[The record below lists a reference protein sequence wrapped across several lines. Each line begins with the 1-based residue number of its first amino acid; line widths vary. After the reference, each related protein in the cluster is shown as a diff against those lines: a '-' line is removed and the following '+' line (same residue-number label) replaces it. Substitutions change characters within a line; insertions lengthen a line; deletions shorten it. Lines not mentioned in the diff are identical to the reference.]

1 MNGMHENDIARE
13 IVNIAFKMHTSIGP
27 GLLESVYERVMQ
39 FELEKLGYDVQRQRG
54 VPFVYEEIRMPIG
67 FRADL
72 VVNNKVVIEIKSVEA
87 LAPVHA
93 KQLRTYLIAMDLRLG
108 LLINFNVDLIK
119 NGIKRVV
126 NNLEE

>member
-1 MNGMHENDIARE
+1 MHENDIARE
-13 IVNIAFKMHTSIGP
+13 MVNIAFKIHTRIGP
-27 GLLESVYERVMQ
+27 GLLESVYERVML
-39 FELEKLGYDVQRQRG
+39 FELEKLGFHVERQRG

-72 VVNNKVVIEIKSVEA
+72 VVNDKVVIEIKSVEA

-93 KQLRTYLIAMDLRLG
+93 KQLRTYLITMDMRLG

-126 NNLEE
+126 NNLQE